1 MNHLQYEVSITLK
14 HNRDGSFATR
24 AKRKSVLFRACA
36 QLWEKFPGLKLK
48 NLKTKHCLF
57 IVEAWKHHKAIKS
70 ELSHIRW
77 LLEKLNMQYL
87 LPKDN
92 DSLGIPRRK
101 IVTNENKSWIGK
113 TDIEMKMKEII
124 TENEIIGLAL
134 RLCLFF
140 GLRMKEAALFRPHE
154 NIKLEEGYIEVVYGT
169 KGSRP
174 RRVPIST
181 QDQIKLL
188 MELKEK
194 INPGKSLI
202 PSNRSFVEFK
212 NQFYYYV
219 RKKGIRRSNGITTH
233 GLRHTYAN
241 VRYAEITVTDS
252 PVISTEKRIIDRE
265 KDQEAREIIAKELGH
280 GRSSVT
286 SAYTGGKR

>member
-1 MNHLQYEVSITLK
+1 MNNLQYEVSITLK

-36 QLWEKFPGLKLK
+36 LLWKKFPGLKLK
-48 NLKTKHCLF
+48 NLCEKHCLF
-57 IVEAWKHHKAIKS
+57 IVEQWKHHKGIKS
-70 ELSHIRW
+70 EVAHIRW
-77 LLEKLNMQYL
+77 LLEKIGKRNL
-87 LPKDN
+87 LPRDN

-113 TDIEMKMKEII
+113 TNIEAKIREII
-124 TENEIIGLAL
+124 TENEIVGLAL
-134 RLCLFF
+134 QLCLFF

-154 NIKLEEGYIEVVYGT
+154 NIKLEEGYIEIVYGT

-174 RRVPIST
+174 RSVPIST
-181 QDQIKLL
+181 QEQIKLL
-188 MELKEK
+188 MQLKEK
-194 INPGKSLI
+194 IDPGKSLI
-202 PSNRSFVEFK
+202 PANRSFVEFK

-219 RKKGIRRSNGITTH
+219 RKKGIRRSTEITVH

-241 VRYAEITVTDS
+241 SRYTDITGTDS
-252 PVISTEKRIIDRE
+252 PVICTEKCIIDRE
-265 KDQEAREIIAKELGH
+265 KDPEARETIAKELGH

-286 SAYTGGKR
+286 SAYIGGKR